1 MRLLPLKTSLAVLM
15 CSGLLMA
22 CGSDEGEQ
30 VSGADEAIAEI
41 SEEGLIPRQ
50 AFFGNPTRLSPQISP
65 DGSQIAYLAPLEGVM
80 NIWVGPAEQIS
91 TAVPVTAET
100 RAGIGKVHWSADGA
114 YLVYNKMADG
124 NKGWHVFATDV
135 ASGQTRDLTSIDNP
149 EIKAHVSYINPAF
162 PDEVIIALNDR
173 DGRYPDFY
181 RVQLSTGEREL
192 LMENSWGDDSGFI
205 EVHFDGNSVP
215 RLAIE
220 TTSDGG
226 GNLLV
231 SSDGQDWQIIRHIN
245 AIDIFPFEIRG
256 FSADNSTAYIYSSR
270 DRNTS
275 GVYALNLQD
284 GTQRLIGAND
294 RADIED
300 VIVHPQTRELE
311 AFAVE
316 YDREEWVTA
325 SADVAKTLAFLA
337 RAASGDFRVVSRSA
351 DGNRWIVFYDQV
363 TEPGDY
369 YLVDAVAHTARKLFT
384 SRPDLKGAPLAR
396 MYPRLIKSRD
406 GLDLVSYLT
415 LPKGTDPDGDG
426 RPQMPLPMVVL
437 VHGGPWGPR
446 DHFGYNAD
454 HQWLANRGYAV
465 LSVNYRG
472 TLGFG
477 KKFVEAGTLEMG
489 GKMQDDLLDA
499 VEWANV
505 THISDPERV
514 AIMGEGY
521 GGYAVMVGL
530 SRDAEAFACGVNLM
544 GVSNLITLIE
554 NLPERFEPVMD
565 ATWYRRAGD
574 PRTEEGRALLEER
587 SPFFHLDQISKPLLM
602 VQSGRY
608 GELAEQESKTIAQ
621 TLQNNGVPV
630 TYLHITDGGYGVYS
644 EQNMTAYGA
653 VTEAFLAGCLGGKH
667 EPFGDA
673 LVGASFEVRAGAE
686 DVPGLSQAMEE
697 KSALEG
703 VPEAT
708 E

>member
-1 MRLLPLKTSLAVLM
+1 MRSQSIR
-15 CSGLLMA
+15 SGLALLLCTA
-22 CGSDEGEQ
+22 LLVSCGPDNDDQAPPAEESVTD
-30 VSGADEAIAEI
+30 AIG
-41 SEEGLIPRQ
+41 EGLIPRQ
-50 AFFGNPTRLSPQISP
+50 AFFGNPTRHGPKISP
-65 DGSQIAYLAPLEGVM
+65 DGTQIAYLAPLDGVM

-91 TAVPVTAET
+91 MAVPITGET
-100 RAGIGKVHWSADGA
+100 RSEIGKVNWSADGA
-114 YLVYNKMADG
+114 YLIYNKLAG
-124 NKGWHVFATDV
+124 ANKGWHVFATQV
-135 ASGQTRDLTSIDNP
+135 ANGQTRDLTPIDEPN
-149 EIKAHVSYINPAF
+149 IKAHVAYINPAF
-162 PDEVIIALNDR
+162 PDEAIIAINDR

-181 RVQLSTGEREL
+181 RVFLSTGEREL

-231 SSDGQDWQIIRHIN
+231 SSDGKDWQIIRHIN

-256 FSADNSTAYIYSSR
+256 FNADNTTAYIYSSR

-300 VIVHPQTRELE
+300 VIVHPETRELE
-311 AFAVE
+311 AFAIE

-337 RAASGDFRVVSRSA
+337 RAASGDFHIVSRSA

-384 SRPDLKGAPLAR
+384 SRQDLIGAPLAR
-396 MYPRLIKSRD
+396 MYPRIIKSRD

-415 LPKGTDPDGDG
+415 LPEGTDPDGDG
-426 RPQMPLPMVVL
+426 RPEMALPMVVL

-477 KKFVEAGTLEMG
+477 KNFVEAGTHEMG
-489 GKMQDDLLDA
+489 GKMQDDLMDA

-505 THISDPERV
+505 TRISDPERV
-514 AIMGEGY
+514 AIMGEGF

-530 SRDAEAFACGVNLM
+530 SRDPEAFACGVNLM
-544 GVSNLITLIE
+544 GMANLISLIE
-554 NLPERFEPVMD
+554 NLPERYEPVMD

-574 PRTEEGRALLEER
+574 PRTEEGRALLKER
-587 SPFFHLDQISKPLLM
+587 SPFFYLDRISKPLLM
-602 VQSGRY
+602 VQSDRFGDI
-608 GELAEQESKTIAQ
+608 AVQESETISQ
-621 TLQNNGVPV
+621 TLRNNGVPV
-630 TYLHITDGGYGVYS
+630 TYLQLTDEGYGFYS
-644 EQNMTAYGA
+644 EQNVTAYGA
-653 VTEAFLAGCLGGKH
+653 VTEAFLAGCLGGMH
-667 EPFGDA
+667 EPIGDA
-673 LVGASFEVRAGAE
+673 LMDASLTVREGA
-686 DVPGLSQAMEE
+686 DNVPGLQQAVEE
-697 KSALEG
+697 KSALQSA
-703 VPEAT
+703 PELT